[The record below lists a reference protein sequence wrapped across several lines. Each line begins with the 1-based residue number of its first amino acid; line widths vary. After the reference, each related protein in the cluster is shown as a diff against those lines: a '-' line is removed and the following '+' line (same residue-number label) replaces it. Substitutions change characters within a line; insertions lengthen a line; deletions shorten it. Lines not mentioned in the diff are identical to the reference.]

1 MGYRVFTDSKGTEWQ
16 AWDVIP
22 TLAERR
28 ADDRRVSAAGASD
41 DQRRKADRRMLT
53 GERPRLTAGLD
64 RGWLCFEAPVEK
76 RRLTPI
82 PADWLRCPQQQL
94 EDYCQ
99 RAKVAARARS
109 LGALL
114 GKERCHA

>member
-1 MGYRVFTDSKGTEWQ
+1 MGYRVFTDSQGTQWQ

-28 ADDRRVSAAGASD
+28 ASDRRVAAPQARP
-41 DQRRKADRRMLT
+41 DQRRRADRRILA

-64 RGWLCFEAPVEK
+64 LGWLCFEAPVGK

-82 PADWLRCPQQQL
+82 PTDWLRCPQQRI
-94 EDYCQ
+94 EEYCQ
-99 RAKVAARARS
+99 RAKVAPRPRS
-109 LGALL
+109 LDALL
-114 GKERCHA
+114 GMER